1 MEDDVSSSSSS
12 SFSAFPKTLV
22 VDSMKNKK
30 QQQHGREIVGGDMEK
45 AAVEEKEEEKEGG
58 LGEEGEED
66 EGEDERE
73 DDDSEVY
80 EYVYDD
86 GDDGGC
92 GEEDEEMGGIGRAE
106 GARAYQQHV
115 VFSGLDTIGCTN
127 DMLLK
132 KELMRLKADVEKG
145 KRGWRVDLSWTESAR
160 MLGVILEHEG
170 FVKANLELIFP
181 KKYPQEPPKLKYL
194 GPRYDD
200 TVDFILGADSAF
212 EPCKKENWNDTFT
225 CTSLLMIIMELVKVR
240 PLSPLFLPPSLPPF
254 KRTPAHCPLSLPP
267 SLPYE

>member
-12 SFSAFPKTLV
+12 FFSAFPKGQV

-30 QQQHGREIVGGDMEK
+30 QQQQQQGGGIGGGDLKK
-45 AAVEEKEEEKEGG
+45 AAMEEEEEEKEDKE
-58 LGEEGEED
+58 GEEGEED
-66 EGEDERE
+66 EGEDEGE

-92 GEEDEEMGGIGRAE
+92 GEEEEMGGIGGAE
-106 GARAYQQHV
+106 GGRAYQQHV

-145 KRGWRVDLSWTESAR
+145 KRGWRVDLSWTEGAR
-160 MLGVILEHEG
+160 KLGVVLEHEG
-170 FVKANLELIFP
+170 FVKANLELTFP
-181 KKYPQEPPKLKYL
+181 RKYPQEPPKLKYL

-212 EPCKKENWNDTFT
+212 EPCTKENWNDTFT
-225 CTSLLMIIMELVKVR
+225 CSSLLMIVMELVKV
-240 PLSPLFLPPSLPPF
+240 SPLPLFPSF
-254 KRTPAHCPLSLPP
+254 SLSLPP
-267 SLPYE
+267 PLPFPCKTRP